1 MMRGGFGASGVDAY
15 QSPSRF
21 LAEIPEALVNKWNL
35 R

>member
-1 MMRGGFGASGVDAY
+1 MMRGGFGATGVDAY

-21 LAEIPEALVNKWNL
+21 LAEIPAELLNTWNL